1 MPNAPEPTDVRTW
14 GVGLVPC
21 RTRMVQRRNPLTDGA
36 ASGRALRSGQ
46 CARVRASGLRGGV
59 PGVDG
64 DGVAVVWW
72 RPASSERAASEA
84 VEAAWIERA
93 EVRTYKHLR
102 EEVSAV
108 ELLARKGAASAIGR
122 FAHRAGARA
131 CARDGAPGEVWR
143 GRARNADGR
152 GERRRPPGGR
162 RPDDRC
168 AADRDG
174 ALIGAG
180 GIERGRVQPGRGARD
195 GA

>member
-1 MPNAPEPTDVRTW
+1 MPNAPDPIDVRTW

-108 ELLARKGAASAIGR
+108 ELLARKGQRALSAGSPTEPELGR
-122 FAHRAGARA
+122 VRAMERLAKS
-131 CARDGAPGEVWR
+131 GEV
-143 GRARNADGR
+143 ARETLTDVESDVA
-152 GERRRPPGGR
+152 RPV
-162 RPDDRC
+162 
-168 AADRDG
+168 AVVQMTV
-174 ALIGAG
+174 ALPT
-180 GIERGRVQPGRGARD
+180 EMAR
-195 GA
+195 